1 MKSSTMYQ
9 QVILASSS
17 QARIEYLENAKVDF
31 KVHPHKINESNFKKK
46 KGAFK
51 KIVEELAEM
60 KARSINK
67 NKNETI
73 IGSDQILVCE
83 KKIIDKPRT
92 IQEAKQNLIFLR
104 NKKHKLI
111 SSIVVINMENII
123 FKETKE
129 AIIKMKNISDSD
141 IELYLAKNKQTALSC
156 VGSYKIE
163 ENSKY
168 NFLDVIK
175 GDTETIIGFPA
186 SKFIERLKK

>member
-1 MKSSTMYQ
+1 
-9 QVILASSS
+9 
-17 QARIEYLENAKVDF
+17 
-31 KVHPHKINESNFKKK
+31 
-46 KGAFK
+46 
-51 KIVEELAEM
+51 M

-129 AIIKMKNISDSD
+129 AIIKMKNISDSN
-141 IELYLAKNKQTALSC
+141 IELYLSKNKQTALSC

-163 ENSKY
+163 ENNKY

-186 SKFIERLKK
+186 SEFIERLKK